1 MAREKTL
8 EDRNR
13 TVLGLIAL
21 GVTGV
26 LVGAMLL
33 IGALGLGYRTIT
45 AQFSQAGALMPGNQ
59 ITVAG
64 IEVGNVKSM
73 TLKGDHVEAKLKV
86 RDDVKLGKDTRAIIK
101 ITTILGARYLSL
113 EPAGEGELENG
124 NIPIEQTEPPYDLQA
139 ALTDITHNYQDFNTE
154 QLSQSIGVLGKQL
167 KTLPP
172 VVPQAMD
179 NIHTLSGIIGD
190 RRDQIG
196 SLLKTTQTVTNT
208 LRSQQANIGNLV
220 RQGQEFVGEFVA
232 RRAAFHA
239 MMSSLTKLMTTLD
252 STVIGN
258 RAPLEKLLA
267 DLDSLTGMLAQHD
280 DMLSNILQIAPVTVR
295 GLANSTGTGNAIDLN
310 ISNGIMNDSWMCAI
324 SGRAKQFGMI
334 QYFKDCK

>member
-21 GVTGV
+21 GVTGALIAV
-26 LVGAMLL
+26 MLL
-33 IGALGLGYRTIT
+33 VNALGVGYKTYT
-45 AQFSQAGALMPGNQ
+45 AQFSQAGALMAGNP

-64 IEVGNVKSM
+64 IEVGNVTSM
-73 TLKGDHVEAKLKV
+73 KLMGDHVEAGLKV
-86 RDDVKLGKDTRAIIK
+86 RNDVKLGQDTRAIIK
-101 ITTILGARYLSL
+101 VTTILGARYLSL
-113 EPAGEGELENG
+113 EPAGEGSLQDN
-124 NIPIEQTEPPYDLQA
+124 NIPIENTEPPYDLQA
-139 ALTDITHNYQDFNTE
+139 ALTDITHNYEDFNTE
-154 QLSQSIGVLGKQL
+154 QLSESLGVLGKQL

-172 VVPQAMD
+172 VVPQAMQ
-179 NIHTLSGIIGD
+179 NIQNLSGIIGE

-196 SLLKTTQTVTNT
+196 TLLKTTQTVTNT
-208 LRSQQANIGNLV
+208 LRGQQANIGNLV
-220 RQGQEFVGEFVA
+220 NQGQQFVGEFVA
-232 RRAAFHA
+232 RRAAFSA
-239 MMSSLTKLMTTLD
+239 MMDSLTTLMTTLD
-252 STVIGN
+252 STVLGN

-267 DLDSLTGMLAQHD
+267 DLDELTGMLAHHD
-280 DMLSNILQIAPVTVR
+280 DLVRNILQMAPVSVR
-295 GLANSTGTGNAIDLN
+295 GLANATGTGNAVDLS